1 MANDL
6 IVMTWNVENLFRPD
20 DTDTSAAET
29 YAAKLTYLAGLIS
42 GTGADIVALQEIGT
56 PQAAE
61 DLRAALG
68 EPWQAVVS
76 THPDRRGIRVAV
88 LARHPLTE
96 EAQIVALPQ
105 AGLPAVP
112 DVDGGTLTH
121 LGRGAVQVLVDCG
134 GPGLRLLTAHLKS
147 KLLTYPGGRRYPRN
161 EDERARG
168 AGYALLR
175 RTAEAVVL
183 RVHLNDVLAAAA
195 VDGQPGMPTILCG
208 DLNDGPDAVTTVLLE
223 GPADGDV
230 QPPGQR
236 RRGPAV
242 QPRTPPAPSPR
253 LLPHLPRPRRAH
265 RPYPGHP
272 RPSAAT
278 GEHRLARRRHHLH
291 RRLHPQPRGS
301 SRAGPRPGRH
311 ALHRPVSGCR
321 SCPIAATAIS
331 PRQMAPAVVTTYR

>member
-20 DTDTSAAET
+20 AGDTSAAET
-29 YAAKLTYLAGLIS
+29 YAAKLAYLAGLIS
-42 GTGADIVALQEIGT
+42 GTGADVVALQEIGSPT
-56 PQAAE
+56 AAE

-68 EPWQAVVS
+68 EPWQALVS
-76 THPDRRGIRVAV
+76 SHPDSRGIRVAV
-88 LARHPLTE
+88 LARHALTE

-121 LGRGAVQVLVDCG
+121 LGRGAVQVHVDSG

-147 KLLTYPGGRRYPRN
+147 KLLTYPGGRRYPRS

-175 RTAEAVVL
+175 RTAEAVAL

-230 QPPGQR
+230 HRPDTGDAVRLYNLGR
-236 RRGPAV
+236 RL
-242 QPRTPPAPSPR
+242 PPARAYSRIYQGRGELIDHILATRDLQLR
-253 LLPHLPRPRRAH
+253 LVSIDSLVDDITSIGASTRSREGAIVPDHAPVI
-265 RPYPGHP
+265 
-272 RPSAAT
+272 
-278 GEHRLARRRHHLH
+278 ARF
-291 RRLHPQPRGS
+291 
-301 SRAGPRPGRH
+301 
-311 ALHRPVSGCR
+311 
-321 SCPIAATAIS
+321 
-331 PRQMAPAVVTTYR
+331 TTP